1 MPAQDAVG
9 ERYLC
14 VHRRGCER
22 GACTRPIASVPS
34 WVTLPPPVRDY
45 RTIPLTSAVRGP
57 PDISYPDVPRP
68 VVELPHLANI
78 HPAPVFADLDL
89 VMGTDLDPLAAL
101 LKGVDLSGAD
111 HPFANPFALIR
122 PHGDAHLI
130 LPVIDDFQE
139 ATGFIRVVFRGSRS
153 RLVGKW
159 WPTRREL
166 DLDLRQSQKGGAY
179 QDNSHNAGPSDLRE
193 RHRRSFLRTWIV

>member
-1 MPAQDAVG
+1 MR
-9 ERYLC
+9 E
-14 VHRRGCER
+14 H
-22 GACTRPIASVPS
+22 
-34 WVTLPPPVRDY
+34 LPPPVRHF
-45 RTIPLTSAVRGP
+45 RLITLPCHMRGTPHIPDSHI
-57 PDISYPDVPRP
+57 PDT
-68 VVELPHLANI
+68 VVELPDLSHV
-78 HPAPVFADLDL
+78 HPAPVFAYLNFI
-89 VMGTDLDPLAAL
+89 VWTNLDPLAAL
-101 LKGVDLSGAD
+101 RKRVGLSGAD

-166 DLDLRQSQKGGAY
+166 YLDLRQSQKGGAY

-193 RHRRSFLRTWIV
+193 RHRRSFLRTW